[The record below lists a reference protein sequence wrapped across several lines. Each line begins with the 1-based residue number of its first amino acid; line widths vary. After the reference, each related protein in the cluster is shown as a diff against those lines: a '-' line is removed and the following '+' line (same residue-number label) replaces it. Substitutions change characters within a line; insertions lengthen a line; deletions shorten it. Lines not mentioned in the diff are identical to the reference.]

1 MDNAIDPPKEN
12 ETSEDP
18 AAADGEAAPGS
29 ALTSVPSAGDI
40 LAELPKSIYGGFD
53 ALALPNGVDESEKML
68 LFPESVIKAAVD
80 TLKEVHL
87 RQPQGWLRRQAQR
100 VRARATRR
108 PSPRVPPSAALK
120 LTHAR
125 ASLP

>member
-80 TLKEVHL
+80 TLKEVQ
-87 RQPQGWLRRQAQR
+87 RRPPQGWQPSACA
-100 VRARATRR
+100 RAR
-108 PSPRVPPSAALK
+108 RV
-120 LTHAR
+120 AR
-125 ASLP
+125 AHAGPARAPR